1 MRSFFWLDILDPN
14 LNGTLLNPIRSAY
27 VTEMGLLNCSH
38 VIAFVTQKSRPTRW
52 ILHENGRLKQ
62 PTPYALNSACW
73 LHPTQYSDVA
83 EDLYLGTQTEE
94 QITGWLAEPGPG
106 NRRTS
111 WTGPVPPKLSS

>member
-14 LNGTLLNPIRSAY
+14 LNATLLNPIRSAY

-52 ILHENGRLKQ
+52 ILHEYGRLKQ
-62 PTPYALNSACW
+62 PTQYALNSACR

-83 EDLYLGTQTEE
+83 EDLFLGTQTEE

-106 NRRTS
+106 KRRTY
-111 WTGPVPPKLSS
+111 WIGPVPPKLSS